1 MFPTKAEMEAEI
13 GGVGGFFILFGTH
26 YTRMFADPRMSVL
39 FDSRHQDTN
48 VCALDHG
55 KRIAS
60 FLADRNYGTQLFSK
74 LGRGAGNFT
83 MLGRA
88 HLKAKKCPMRPQ
100 RHQNEKGTTMGV
112 KSPPFT
118 VDQRDTWLGHVMC
131 SAELCGASVEF

>member
-60 FLADRNYGTQLFSK
+60 FLADRNYGTQLF
-74 LGRGAGNFT
+74 
-83 MLGRA
+83 
-88 HLKAKKCPMRPQ
+88 
-100 RHQNEKGTTMGV
+100 
-112 KSPPFT
+112 
-118 VDQRDTWLGHVMC
+118 
-131 SAELCGASVEF
+131 